1 MRSET
6 VVRAPEVLW
15 RRTFDRVIFLRRE
28 GGDPQT
34 LLGTGVDIWDLL
46 AAPQTI
52 EALTATLADRYRAD
66 ADVVRSDVAGLI
78 ERLRS
83 AGAVVSAP

>member
-1 MRSET
+1 MSEV

-15 RRTFDRVIFLRRE
+15 RRTFDRVILLGGE
-28 GGDPQT
+28 GSELLT

-46 AAPQTI
+46 SAPQTI
-52 EALTATLADRYRAD
+52 ESMTAALADRYRAE

-78 ERLRS
+78 ERLAS
-83 AGAVVSAP
+83 AGVVVGAP